1 MSWAEQMGTYRFLD
15 NEKVTERALIEEMAS
30 ACSRNSKGSDLL
42 LMADTC
48 SYNLN
53 SHSDRVKPGTGLG
66 VIEDN
71 ESVGFYM
78 HTCLVVDSSS
88 NSLVGISDCQL
99 WHREKSAPDK
109 YNRKYDQLDI
119 SQKSSNRWIKGCQ
132 NSKAVLSQANS
143 LTFVEDREGDI
154 YEQFAWIPDERTHLI
169 IRSRENRRIAGEGKL
184 YDVLKDAPV
193 LGYYELCLETDRRKN
208 RRKGTVK
215 LAVRAARVEIVKP
228 ANKKDDTLPQTIALT
243 IVEAVECQSDKPQ
256 PLCWRLLTDIEVN
269 DLAGALNI
277 IHSYEQR
284 WYIEELHR
292 VIKKQGYNLEETQL
306 EKGWSIR
313 KLTVMLLRAAIRI
326 LQMWLAYDNEKGQ
339 NINEVFSEEE
349 IRMLKRY
356 NQKLSKDKEPDI
368 NPYPPEKLTWAT
380 WLIARLGGWKG
391 YKKQHKPGPILLIR
405 GYERFQFMYEGW
417 LMATADI

>member
-30 ACSRNSKGSDLL
+30 ACSRNSQGSDLL

-99 WHREKSAPDK
+99 WHREKDAPDK
-109 YNRKYDQLDI
+109 HNRKYGQLDI

-154 YEQFAWIPDERTHLI
+154 YEQFACIPDERTHLI
-169 IRSRENRRIAGEGKL
+169 IRSRENRRVAGEGKL
-184 YDVLKDAPV
+184 YDVLKDAAI
-193 LGYYELCLETDRRKN
+193 LGYYELSLETDRRKN
-208 RRKGTVK
+208 RRKGAVK

-228 ANKKDDTLPQTIALT
+228 ANKKDEKLPQTIALT
-243 IVEAVECQSDKPQ
+243 IVEAVECQNDKLQ
-256 PLCWRLLTDIEVN
+256 PLCWRLLTDIKVN
-269 DLAGALNI
+269 DFAGALNI

-339 NINEVFSEEE
+339 NTNQVFSEEE

-356 NQKLSKDKEPDI
+356 SHKLSKDKQPAI

-380 WLIARLGGWKG
+380 WLIGRLGGWKG